1 MRVGRRRFRAAL
13 TVFGDLLPAAQLAW
27 LQEEAKWALN
37 ALGSARDW
45 DVFLADLL
53 APLEA
58 ARPGDADLAALRG
71 AARDRQAQAYRQ
83 LLEALASPRYTRFLL
98 RIGGWLERSEEH
110 TSELQSLMRI
120 SYAVFC
126 LKKKNTLHTPN
137 KTERNTIAN

>member
-1 MRVGRRRFRAAL
+1 MTADDALAAVLGACLRHWSANEAAAIDGSDPEGVHQMRVGLRRFRSAL

-83 LLEALASPRYTRFLL
+83 
-98 RIGGWLERSEEH
+98 IGRAH
-110 TSELQSLMRI
+110 
-120 SYAVFC
+120 V
-126 LKKKNTLHTPN
+126 
-137 KTERNTIAN
+137 

>member
-1 MRVGRRRFRAAL
+1 MRVGLRRFRSAL

-58 ARPGDADLAALRG
+58 ARPG
-71 AARDRQAQAYRQ
+71 
-83 LLEALASPRYTRFLL
+83 
-98 RIGGWLERSEEH
+98 RSEEH

-126 LKKKNTLHTPN
+126 LKKKKKNQNTPKKKPHIIHPIILPTHRTSILTDKNASTPHT
-137 KTERNTIAN
+137 